1 MKLYIANVG
10 VNKKHASEGGI
21 KSPVFPNGTFEF
33 IPILEDKR
41 DCRYTSNIYST
52 IKCYN
57 NPKLTLS
64 HYIGKEEYHNYAV
77 HNDPEFE
84 TFTYGDIYTPRASNL
99 KDVKPNDIILF
110 LARLYEYKKDK
121 KGAGFTDNKGNFY
134 FIGYFTIEKNKEFN
148 NWQIEIHSKE
158 FDEWR
163 KNADFIKFRNGRME
177 SFRILK
183 GIPEKSFRFKKALPV
198 DYKVVEIIY
207 NGKYDKKNCTFIS
220 NRDGKTVLKN
230 KNGNERKL
238 SNFHSKTR
246 SIQEHLDSGVPTEK
260 ECMEKLLEE
269 IEKHCL

>member
-10 VNKKHASEGGI
+10 VNTKDASKRGI
-21 KSPVFPNGTFEF
+21 RSPIFPDKTFEF
-33 IPILEDKR
+33 IPIKERQEDSEFTHNK
-41 DCRYTSNIYST
+41 YST
-52 IKCYN
+52 LKCYN
-57 NPKLTLS
+57 NPELRLS
-64 HYIGKEEYHNYAV
+64 HYIENKKYSNYAV

-84 TFTYGDIYTPRASNL
+84 TFTYGDIYTPRANNL

-110 LARLYEYKKDK
+110 LARLYEYKK
-121 KGAGFTDNKGNFY
+121 GASFTDNKGNFY
-134 FIGYFTIEKNKEFN
+134 FIGYFTIEKNKVFN
-148 NWQIEIHSKE
+148 NWKKDRYSEE
-158 FDEWR
+158 FDKWEE
-163 KNADFIKFRNGRME
+163 NAHIIKFANGRME
-177 SFRILK
+177 KFRILK